1 MKTIKEAYEALNGD
15 LKNSHYPK
23 PDDKYLA
30 YSNQERHY
38 ICLSYKDKE
47 VYEEYD
53 RQYICTV
60 EEFNNYKGDTVKD
73 KMIPFD
79 LERALAGDKVVTRDG
94 REVTQLTK
102 FDLDMNTNMFYV
114 AAVVDGGI
122 LCRFSQYGLCSEHNG
137 SDLFMAPKKLSGFV
151 VGFSSVDGKS
161 TFSNTF
167 ATKDAADKFT
177 VAGVHKVYCIDLS
190 TIEEG
195 HGL

>member
-1 MKTIKEAYEALNGD
+1 MKTIKDAYKELKGD
-15 LKNSHYPK
+15 LNNTYYFERDDEFLFHDKDDNTNPYIAYREKFTGDAHHY
-23 PDDKYLA
+23 
-30 YSNQERHY
+30 
-38 ICLSYKDKE
+38 
-47 VYEEYD
+47 
-53 RQYICTV
+53 QYICTV

-73 KMIPFD
+73 KMIKFD

-137 SDLFMAPKKLSGFV
+137 SDLFMAPKKLSGFIV
-151 VGFSSVDGKS
+151 VYADGHE
-161 TFSNTF
+161 TRE
-167 ATKDAADKFT
+167 AAVK
-177 VAGVHKVYCIDLS
+177 AGELVGVVKAVIDLS
-190 TIEEG
+190 QFEEG